1 MNHIPTKQLA
11 TLYMLVK
18 GKRNTDYSKN
28 KTKLK
33 LKCRQLFVVSW
44 LKCCSSVSSTLVD
57 IFTN

>member
-33 LKCRQLFVVSW
+33 LKCRRVRCELVEVL
-44 LKCCSSVSSTLVD
+44 LKCQ
-57 IFTN
+57 